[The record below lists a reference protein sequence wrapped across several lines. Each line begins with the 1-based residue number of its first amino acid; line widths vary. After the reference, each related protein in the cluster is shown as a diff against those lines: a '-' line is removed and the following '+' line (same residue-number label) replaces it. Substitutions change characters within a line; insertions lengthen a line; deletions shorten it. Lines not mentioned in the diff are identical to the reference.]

1 MAWGRALY
9 TPCPFWI
16 RLCQLN
22 FYQKFPKFRRWKLTS
37 IELIWHPVKLIESYK
52 KMHLGGS
59 KVEHFSCFHSSY
71 QWGLNILVFIFRTKF
86 QFCLMC
92 ISSSFSLVCKSNN
105 TLHTRFSAG
114 LCTKRNFLCLHCCQ
128 RLDSGLDF
136 FLLSSKKNHLIHSV
150 WSI

>member
-1 MAWGRALY
+1 MTVDTFISLY
-9 TPCPFWI
+9 FLDQILSTEFLSKI
-16 RLCQLN
+16 SKIL
-22 FYQKFPKFRRWKLTS
+22 
-37 IELIWHPVKLIESYK
+37 EVKIDINRVNLLIESYK
-52 KMHLGGS
+52 KGGS

-71 QWGLNILVFIFRTKF
+71 QWGLNVLVFIFRTKF
-86 QFCLMC
+86 QFSLMC